1 MAVWPV
7 ATAKPAPAGLGS
19 RRPRHRECTEN
30 VLAHPRASC
39 AVLQRRRTPLPSAVR
54 MTAKEKLRELVD
66 ELSEVE
72 AAEALDILAAR
83 RRHDP
88 IVEFLENAPRDD
100 EPVSA
105 EEEAAV
111 QVAREEIARGET
123 ISLDELRT
131 ELH

>member
-1 MAVWPV
+1 
-7 ATAKPAPAGLGS
+7 
-19 RRPRHRECTEN
+19 
-30 VLAHPRASC
+30 
-39 AVLQRRRTPLPSAVR
+39 

-72 AAEALDILAAR
+72 AAEALNILAAR
-83 RRHDP
+83 QRHDP
-88 IVEFLENAPRDD
+88 IVEFLENAPLDD

-123 ISLDELRT
+123 ISLDKLRA